1 MGTYLTKEL
10 RKRKGKISK
19 KTTIVGSKFSHKLV
33 LQAKYKKLG
42 VQAKIGLAAK
52 DLGLG
57 RTGGLRR
64 TMIGIKDRFGK
75 ARTRAN
81 KVAYLSRKNKRAK
94 ALWNRG
100 STSCH
105 V

>member
-1 MGTYLTKEL
+1 MAPK
-10 RKRKGKISK
+10 
-19 KTTIVGSKFSHKLV
+19 VSHKLV

-52 DLGLG
+52 DLGLE

-75 ARTRAN
+75 ARIRAN
-81 KVAYLSRKNKRAK
+81 KVAYLSPKNKRAK
-94 ALWNRG
+94 ALYMGLGYDLLPHMGLRL
-100 STSCH
+100 
-105 V
+105 